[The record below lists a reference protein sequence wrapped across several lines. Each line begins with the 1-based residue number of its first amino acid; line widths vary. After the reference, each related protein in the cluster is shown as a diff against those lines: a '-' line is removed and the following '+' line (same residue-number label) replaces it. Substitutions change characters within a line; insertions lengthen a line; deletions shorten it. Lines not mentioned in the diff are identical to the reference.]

1 MPDNPETTTATKNLR
16 WILASVF
23 TVAML
28 FLVMI
33 TSGFGSMYS
42 FVAEDVDVNRED
54 IADNSNR
61 ITKNEVNIDNMESLW
76 GKMDEKLDRIDS
88 YIRK

>member
-42 FVAEDVDVNRED
+42 SVAEDVDVNRED